1 MTQETITRGSVR
13 VYACGGCGSN
23 IGSQLES
30 YRTNHHPAI
39 AALDIAYIDT
49 SRSNLKHL
57 NVDEER
63 TFLFQ
68 GRDGSGGIRKENAN
82 EISAKVAP
90 ILEQFPPADL
100 SIVIHSMSGGTGS
113 VVGPSI
119 VSSLLEA
126 KKAVIVLVVGDAS
139 TRLDASNTMNT
150 LKTYDAIAH
159 MRNLPVVLSFQLNSR
174 ENKREDVDKEIV
186 GTAVSIAIL
195 WSGNNRE
202 LDSKDLYNFL
212 NFHIPTTFEPQVA
225 HLSLVQP
232 GEELAEKNGGQVISV
247 ATLAARG
254 QDTSLDPAPE
264 VQYRGY
270 LADDA
275 PASLQ
280 EKLPTHF
287 FVTDGTFDE
296 VNELLKATLKQHEV
310 LARSRE
316 KKEGFLTDADKPT
329 PSGLVL

>member
-1 MTQETITRGSVR
+1 
-13 VYACGGCGSN
+13 
-23 IGSQLES
+23 
-30 YRTNHHPAI
+30 
-39 AALDIAYIDT
+39 
-49 SRSNLKHL
+49 
-57 NVDEER
+57 
-63 TFLFQ
+63 
-68 GRDGSGGIRKENAN
+68 
-82 EISAKVAP
+82 
-90 ILEQFPPADL
+90 
-100 SIVIHSMSGGTGS
+100 
-113 VVGPSI
+113 VVGASLTKE
-119 VSSLLEA
+119 LLEA
-126 KKAVIVLVVGDAS
+126 KKAVIMLVVGDAS

-150 LKTYDAIAH
+150 LKTYDSISQL
-159 MRNLPVVLSFQLNSR
+159 RNLPVVLSFQLNSR
-174 ENKREDVDKEIV
+174 ENKREDVDRNIV

-225 HLSLVQP
+225 HLSLVQS
-232 GEELAEKNGGQVISV
+232 GEEVVDKNGGQVISV
-247 ATLAARG
+247 ATLAAPG
-254 QDTSLDPAPE
+254 QDTTLDPAPE

-287 FVTDGTFDE
+287 FVTDGMFEE